1 MQSVVICCWCQHT
14 CVLILVWCLCDD
26 RYKLFKIN
34 AIGMY
39 VTVFM
44 YQLLRSC
51 VCGAKDKYIY
61 WVIFG
66 IDMLSKSTSKFFKSR
81 RWVKVLG
88 MRLNCNWGNPHNYFQ
103 WIFTVLVANHHT
115 WILILR
121 SSILHAWQVPYQ
133 NTTNYKITWHEHKI
147 FFGVRAHVLNN
158 LLINAK
164 HKLC

>member
-1 MQSVVICCWCQHT
+1 MIGTNYS
-14 CVLILVWCLCDD
+14 
-26 RYKLFKIN
+26 N

-88 MRLNCNWGNPHNYFQ
+88 MRLNFNWGNPHNYFR
-103 WIFTVLVANHHT
+103 WIFTILVANHHT

-121 SSILHAWQVPYQ
+121 SSILHAWQVLYQ
-133 NTTNYKITWHEHKI
+133 NTTVMLHASNCKEHSATSYHTTTTDRIHTSHSIYESNDTGNDMYRKWHK
-147 FFGVRAHVLNN
+147 
-158 LLINAK
+158 
-164 HKLC
+164 

>member
-1 MQSVVICCWCQHT
+1 
-14 CVLILVWCLCDD
+14 
-26 RYKLFKIN
+26 
-34 AIGMY
+34 MY

-103 WIFTVLVANHHT
+103 WIFTILVANHHT

-121 SSILHAWQVPYQ
+121 NSILHAWQVLYQ
-133 NTTNYKITWHEHKI
+133 NTTNYKITWHEPKINDVEQLFKI
-147 FFGVRAHVLNN
+147 FLEWELMCSTTSWSMPN
-158 LLINAK
+158 INYVK
-164 HKLC
+164 DLSFWQ

>member
-1 MQSVVICCWCQHT
+1 
-14 CVLILVWCLCDD
+14 
-26 RYKLFKIN
+26 
-34 AIGMY
+34 MY

-103 WIFTVLVANHHT
+103 WIFTILVANHHT
-115 WILILR
+115 RILILR
-121 SSILHAWQVPYQ
+121 SSILHAWQVLYQ
-133 NTTNYKITWHEHKI
+133 NTTNYKITWHEPKINDVEQLFKI
-147 FFGVRAHVLNN
+147 FLEWELMCSTTSWSMPN
-158 LLINAK
+158 INYVK
-164 HKLC
+164 DLSFWQ